1 MLNSMSYFRDYKRKS
16 FDLMGARTGS
26 KILEVGCG
34 LGFDAIA
41 LSRIVGSSGRVVA
54 VDMSL
59 TMLKA
64 AKSRARDLDIAI
76 EFMLADAAKM
86 GFDDGSF
93 DCTRVD
99 RTLQHIPDPGKVLAE
114 MARVTETGGRIVA
127 YEPDWGTFTIGSRN
141 RQVTRKMVDL
151 WCDTFRSGW
160 IGRYLYDH
168 FMKLELD
175 DILICP
181 NTLVVTDFD
190 IAERVF
196 DLSKNTERALD
207 LGLVSSSEAEEWLR
221 ELMDDNSRGAFFC
234 SYTGFMVA
242 GRKP

>member
-1 MLNSMSYFRDYKRKS
+1 
-16 FDLMGARTGS
+16 
-26 KILEVGCG
+26 
-34 LGFDAIA
+34 
-41 LSRIVGSSGRVVA
+41 
-54 VDMSL
+54 
-59 TMLKA
+59 MLKA
-64 AKSRARDLDIAI
+64 AKSRAKDLDIAI
-76 EFMLADAAKM
+76 EFMLADAAK
-86 GFDDGSF
+86 
-93 DCTRVD
+93 
-99 RTLQHIPDPGKVLAE
+99 
-114 MARVTETGGRIVA
+114 TGGRIVA

-181 NTLVVTDFD
+181 STLVVTDFD

>member
-1 MLNSMSYFRDYKRKS
+1 MDCLSSGFSDIDRSSDPTFFASCLSMLNSMSYFRDYKRKS
-16 FDLMGARTGS
+16 IDLMGARTGS

-64 AKSRARDLDIAI
+64 AKSRAKDLDIAI
-76 EFMLADAAKM
+76 EFMLADAAK
-86 GFDDGSF
+86 
-93 DCTRVD
+93 
-99 RTLQHIPDPGKVLAE
+99 
-114 MARVTETGGRIVA
+114 TGGRIVA

-141 RQVTRKMVDL
+141 RKVTRKMVDL

-181 NTLVVTDFD
+181 STLVVTDFD

>member
-1 MLNSMSYFRDYKRKS
+1 
-16 FDLMGARTGS
+16 MGARTGS

-64 AKSRARDLDIAI
+64 AKSRAKDLDIAI
-76 EFMLADAAKM
+76 EFMLADAAK
-86 GFDDGSF
+86 
-93 DCTRVD
+93 
-99 RTLQHIPDPGKVLAE
+99 
-114 MARVTETGGRIVA
+114 TGGRIVA

-181 NTLVVTDFD
+181 STLVVTDFD

>member
-1 MLNSMSYFRDYKRKS
+1 MDCLSSGFSDIDRSSDPTFFASCLSMLNSMSYFRDYKRKS
-16 FDLMGARTGS
+16 IDLMGARTGS

-64 AKSRARDLDIAI
+64 AKSRAKDLDIAI
-76 EFMLADAAKM
+76 EFMLADAAK
-86 GFDDGSF
+86 
-93 DCTRVD
+93 
-99 RTLQHIPDPGKVLAE
+99 
-114 MARVTETGGRIVA
+114 TGGRIVA

-181 NTLVVTDFD
+181 STLVVTDFD